1 MICIK
6 MFPREMQFKCE
17 MSGKYFGLKNN
28 FINHQE
34 IHTLE
39 KPLGCDKGISLKVS
53 FVIIP
58 PHGSTQQGET
68 FSISQKCY
76 ITYYHILN
84 KIRKIYNIETNEF
97 SSQIG

>member
-1 MICIK
+1 
-6 MFPREMQFKCE
+6 
-17 MSGKYFGLKNN
+17 MSGKYFALKNN
-28 FINHQE
+28 FVNHQK
-34 IHTLE
+34 IHTWE